1 MESIGMSGKQ
11 INRLLIQEGILYAS
25 FSVLLTLTAGSA
37 VTYLCFQSMNYME
50 IPFRIP
56 VLPLLVAI
64 ALVTAI
70 CAAAPPLS
78 YKKLAGDKAIVERMR
93 EYGG

>member
-1 MESIGMSGKQ
+1 
-11 INRLLIQEGILYAS
+11 
-25 FSVLLTLTAGSA
+25 
-37 VTYLCFQSMNYME
+37 MNYME

-78 YKKLAGDKAIVERMR
+78 YKKLAGDRGDGGEDERVWRVR
-93 EYGG
+93 EDTWGKEM